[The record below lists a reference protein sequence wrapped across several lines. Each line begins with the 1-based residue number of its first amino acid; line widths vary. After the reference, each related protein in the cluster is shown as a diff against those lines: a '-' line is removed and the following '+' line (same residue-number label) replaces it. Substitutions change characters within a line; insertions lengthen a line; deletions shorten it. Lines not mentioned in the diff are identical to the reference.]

1 MSSFESWRFKRF
13 APLLKFSKELSAFS
27 TSFENVS
34 SRQIQVFFPGY
45 PHLFLKRIPEG
56 SVCCLMDDAQF
67 SKAGHDVH
75 PAYAQINLLQRK
87 PVEIWQPGFHKCI
100 KHIIIYCIPGLF
112 FFCFQSWDCL
122 IAVLGLFMQVFPKE
136 CLLERGIRAK
146 ISSLSYTFLEPA
158 LKRAGK
164 GKSCPVGIPIFLVN

>member
-87 PVEIWQPGFHKCI
+87 RVEIGQPGFHKCI

-112 FFCFQSWDCL
+112 FFLFS
-122 IAVLGLFMQVFPKE
+122 VLGLPNSCFRFVYASFPKGVPSG
-136 CLLERGIRAK
+136 ERDMCKDFLSILHIFRA
-146 ISSLSYTFLEPA
+146 SSKAGWKREVLPCRNSY
-158 LKRAGK
+158 
-164 GKSCPVGIPIFLVN
+164 IFS